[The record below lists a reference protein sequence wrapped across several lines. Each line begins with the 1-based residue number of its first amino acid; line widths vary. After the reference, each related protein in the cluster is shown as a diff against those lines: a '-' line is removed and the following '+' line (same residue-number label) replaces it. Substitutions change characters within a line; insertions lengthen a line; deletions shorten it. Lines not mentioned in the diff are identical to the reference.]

1 MSVRTRVSV
10 PIKGNVHAEMVS
22 FSIDGQPAEHMA
34 ILFPGWEKQK
44 SVFVRIHSECL
55 TGDVFGSRRCD
66 CGAQLDEAIQRFTGE
81 GGVILY
87 LRQEGR
93 GIGLYN
99 KLDAYSLQIEKGHD
113 TFEANQHLGFP
124 ADARDFRIAATM
136 LLDLGI
142 RSVRLLTNNA
152 QKTTEIKSAGIL
164 VTEVVPTQ
172 LHITDENLFYLETKR
187 KSGHVFSDCLK
198 KSG

>member
-1 MSVRTRVSV
+1 MTIRARIPV
-10 PIKGNVHAEMVS
+10 PIRGDIDAEMVS
-22 FSIDGQPAEHMA
+22 FRLDGHGGEDIAV
-34 ILFPGWEKQK
+34 LFPGWERQE

-66 CGAQLDEAIQRFTGE
+66 CGAQLDEAVARMGE
-81 GGVILY
+81 GGGIIIY

-99 KLDAYSLQIEKGHD
+99 KLDAYALQIEGRD
-113 TFEANQHLGFP
+113 TFEANIHLGFP
-124 ADARDFRIAATM
+124 ADARDYRIAAAM
-136 LLDLGI
+136 LSDLGV

-152 QKTTEIKSAGIL
+152 DKAKALEAAGIAVTEI
-164 VTEVVPTQ
+164 VPTQ
-172 LHITDENLFYLETKR
+172 AYVTDENSAYLDAKR
-187 KSGHVFSDCLK
+187 RHGHTIPDLLK